1 MTYSKYNSFW
11 LRITDI
17 LSASVFGKAYLWIVH
32 TIGGMFH
39 SSWIYSFFT
48 SKDMEDYAASSK
60 IAGFFRRIIFKS
72 KFSEMVAQ
80 SAIVR
85 SLCFF
90 PDYLFSSGVSLIS
103 FYLIPGGIL
112 MFISSFG
119 NVGYMI
125 GYALVIVIGM
135 ILLSFKVSVGDVLF
149 GSALLGGICRFFG
162 IKTDASKAAPLKKTA
177 AFAVIAGLLTGGAS
191 FFLSDSLSVILFC
204 AVLLFPL
211 LAASPVLLIT
221 LALFSGM
228 AMSTMPASV
237 LAAITVHCTVQTL
250 L

>member
-90 PDYLFSSGVSLIS
+90 PDYLFSSGASLIS
-103 FYLIPGGIL
+103 F
-112 MFISSFG
+112 
-119 NVGYMI
+119 
-125 GYALVIVIGM
+125 
-135 ILLSFKVSVGDVLF
+135 
-149 GSALLGGICRFFG
+149 
-162 IKTDASKAAPLKKTA
+162 
-177 AFAVIAGLLTGGAS
+177 
-191 FFLSDSLSVILFC
+191 
-204 AVLLFPL
+204 
-211 LAASPVLLIT
+211 
-221 LALFSGM
+221 
-228 AMSTMPASV
+228 
-237 LAAITVHCTVQTL
+237 
-250 L
+250 